1 MNSTLRQLI
10 NLLKFLIFNTL
21 LFDLIFCFGNLDV
34 CIFEKKNIKL
44 RKENSTNSFNEKI
57 LEQYCNA
64 HKILSQI
71 SGRWKISLIFI
82 LKNDQVKYSEFKVIL
97 PNVTD
102 RILTKQLK
110 ELEADEIVINS
121 KDKIQSTYSLT
132 IKGNKILDYLNQLNE
147 INFEN

>member
-1 MNSTLRQLI
+1 M
-10 NLLKFLIFNTL
+10 
-21 LFDLIFCFGNLDV
+21 
-34 CIFEKKNIKL
+34 
-44 RKENSTNSFNEKI
+44 RKENSTNSINEKI

-82 LKNDQVKYSEFKVIL
+82 LKTDNVKYSEFKVVLANI
-97 PNVTD
+97 TD

-110 ELEADEIVINS
+110 ELEADEIIINS

-132 IKGNKILDYLNQLNE
+132 NKGKMVLEYLDNLNKIDFSNYSKETDSKNSITSPFGL
-147 INFEN
+147 

>member
-1 MNSTLRQLI
+1 M
-10 NLLKFLIFNTL
+10 
-21 LFDLIFCFGNLDV
+21 
-34 CIFEKKNIKL
+34 
-44 RKENSTNSFNEKI
+44 RKENSTNAFNEKI
-57 LEQYCNA
+57 LEEYCNA

-71 SGRWKISLIFI
+71 SGRWKISLLFI
-82 LKNDQVKYSEFKVIL
+82 LKTDSVKYSQFKLIL

-132 IKGNKILDYLNQLNE
+132 IKGKKILDYLDELNK
-147 INFEN
+147 INFENQLKETDSKNSITSPFGL